1 MYKRQAYS
9 FTAKTRISPKIGIKK
24 PKVLIPVFPGTNCEY
39 DTTRAFINAGA
50 DPEDVSKRQMLKTKI
65 AVFVSGGGTNFE
77 ALINAQENGKIP
89 HGEIVL
95 MVSQT

>member
-1 MYKRQAYS
+1 
-9 FTAKTRISPKIGIKK
+9 
-24 PKVLIPVFPGTNCEY
+24 
-39 DTTRAFINAGA
+39 
-50 DPEDVSKRQMLKTKI
+50 MLKTKI

-95 MVSQT
+95 MVSSSKTAYALKRAENHGIKSVVCSKKELGSQERFEEEI

>member
-1 MYKRQAYS
+1 
-9 FTAKTRISPKIGIKK
+9 
-24 PKVLIPVFPGTNCEY
+24 
-39 DTTRAFINAGA
+39 
-50 DPEDVSKRQMLKTKI
+50 MLKTKI

-95 MVSQT
+95 MVSSSKTAF

>member
-1 MYKRQAYS
+1 
-9 FTAKTRISPKIGIKK
+9 
-24 PKVLIPVFPGTNCEY
+24 
-39 DTTRAFINAGA
+39 
-50 DPEDVSKRQMLKTKI
+50 MLKTKI

-95 MVSQT
+95 MVSSSKTAYALKRAENHGIKSVVCIKKELEVRKALKKRF